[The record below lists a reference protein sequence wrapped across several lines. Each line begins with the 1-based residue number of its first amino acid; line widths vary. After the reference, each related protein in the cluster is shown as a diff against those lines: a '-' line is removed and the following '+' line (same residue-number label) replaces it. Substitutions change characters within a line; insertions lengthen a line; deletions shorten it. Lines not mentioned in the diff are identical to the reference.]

1 MWAPALCAN
10 RQNVSAF
17 ICIYDIERSGIE
29 RRVQIDSMGH
39 EQESI
44 MNRDQTRGRIEE
56 AKGKAHETIG
66 KVKGDKNLENRGK
79 IQKDLGKAQA
89 AYGNLQANI
98 KKAKTPR

>member
-1 MWAPALCAN
+1 
-10 RQNVSAF
+10 
-17 ICIYDIERSGIE
+17 
-29 RRVQIDSMGH
+29 MGH

-56 AKGKAHETIG
+56 AKGKAQETIG
-66 KVKGDKNLENRGK
+66 KVKGDKNLEHRGK